1 MLTSIVG
8 LIASALLYLAAV
20 YAFVWT
26 GERRMRWGAQHGI
39 TLSPKPRFP
48 TAAELWKR
56 HSVEMTVIYLA
67 VFVVLA
73 LMDFTIWE
81 RLGFAALGALVF
93 GSVWFANSP
102 RDLGLPGSSSMA
114 RATSKFGYWCLA
126 VLDWF
131 GYMSMLCFTAAVFT
145 DIL

>member
-1 MLTSIVG
+1 MLASIVG

-39 TLSPKPRFP
+39 TLAPEPQFP
-48 TAAELWKR
+48 SAAELWKR
-56 HSVEMTVIYLA
+56 HSVEMTVIYLV
-67 VFVVLA
+67 VFVVLT

-102 RDLGLPGSSSMA
+102 RDLGLPGSSSIA
-114 RATSKFGYWCLA
+114 RVTSKFGYWCLA

-131 GYMSMLCFTAAVFT
+131 GYMSLLCFCAAVLMA
-145 DIL
+145 IL